1 MRYHRCKQAGTG
13 WAKVSQLKKE
23 WNLLSTAEATAYND
37 DNKNDKFKR
46 ATLA

>member
-1 MRYHRCKQAGTG
+1 M
-13 WAKVSQLKKE
+13 KVSQLKKE
-23 WNLLSTAEATAYND
+23 WNLLSTAEVIAYNDND